1 MPHEHRRASI
11 DSKAFSLYHDD
22 HDDDNMMMIMMTR
35 MMSKLIMTNVSFL
48 VLDIKKWGSQLKN
61 LSRKSR
67 DVSAENK
74 IGAKS

>member
-22 HDDDNMMMIMMTR
+22 HDDDDVTIDHDIC
-35 MMSKLIMTNVSFL
+35 LISSFRH
-48 VLDIKKWGSQLKN
+48 KKCRSQFKN